1 MKITFLFFASVRELV
16 GRSKITLDLPD
27 DLQLIDALILLTER
41 LNISIKNFLVN
52 NDGSLRENLRL
63 ALNLKIISP
72 SDLEKLFLKD
82 GDVVAIF
89 PTPSGG

>member
-52 NDGSLRENLRL
+52 DDGSLRENLRL

>member
-52 NDGSLRENLRL
+52 D
-63 ALNLKIISP
+63 
-72 SDLEKLFLKD
+72 D
-82 GDVVAIF
+82 
-89 PTPSGG
+89 

>member
-82 GDVVAIF
+82 GDMVAIF

>member
-52 NDGSLRENLRL
+52 DDGSLRENLRL

-82 GDVVAIF
+82 GDMVAIF

>member
-1 MKITFLFFASVRELV
+1 LT
-16 GRSKITLDLPD
+16 
-27 DLQLIDALILLTER
+27 LLTER

-52 NDGSLRENLRL
+52 DDGSLRENLRL

>member
-27 DLQLIDALILLTER
+27 DLQLIDALTLLTER

>member
-27 DLQLIDALILLTER
+27 DLQLIDALTLLTER

-82 GDVVAIF
+82 GDMVAIF

>member
-27 DLQLIDALILLTER
+27 DFQLIDALPLLTER

-52 NDGSLRENLRL
+52 DDGSLRENLRL